1 MTTLSSSAL
10 PNDISS
16 IQTDIN
22 ELNNKILVLENKILG
37 MENEISEFKKACP
50 GIDRG
55 IGDYE
60 ERVRS
65 SYSMKIDLY
74 SKAMDLL
81 LKYQDKQNLLIGRLS
96 QGMYVYMNSK
106 LVRKIIIYIAIFYS

>member
-10 PNDISS
+10 PNNISS

-37 MENEISEFKKACP
+37 MENEFP
-50 GIDRG
+50 GIDKG

-65 SYSMKIDLY
+65 SYSMK
-74 SKAMDLL
+74 MNLL

-106 LVRKIIIYIAIFYS
+106 LVRKIIIYIHCNIL